1 VIWLRIEKGV
11 VVGNSCGRALLSLVI
26 GLVVGIILCFV
37 GIMVV
42 HSTSQSNFCL
52 SCHEMGP
59 AGKDWQI
66 SAHYS
71 NKQGVVAQCRDCHI
85 NPGLTKE
92 LEAKFTSGLRD
103 MLTHI
108 FQKPQATTEVRDE
121 WRKMARASIEDESCR
136 NCHRVL
142 IPPGIS
148 QGGIIAHLTYR
159 RSRKTLGL
167 RCITCHYHRFHGP
180 KPAYGTL

>member
-1 VIWLRIEKGV
+1 MGK
-11 VVGNSCGRALLSLVI
+11 VVGNICGRVLLSLVI

-85 NPGLTKE
+85 NPGLTEK
-92 LEAKFTSGLRD
+92 LKAKFTSGTRD
-103 MLTHI
+103 IFTHL
-108 FQKPQATTEVRDE
+108 FQKPQATHEVRDE
-121 WRKMARASIEDESCR
+121 WRKRARTSIKDESCK

-148 QGGIIAHLTYR
+148 KGGIIAHLTYR
-159 RSRKTLGL
+159 RSRETLGL